1 MSEVL
6 IVGIAIGIVIG
17 VLLDRLVLK
26 ATIVPWLLSHGWR

>member
-6 IVGIAIGIVIG
+6 VVGIAIGIVLG